1 MIHNITGAVNT
12 DHVFSATECIQWYC
26 EAFARQSCGQFY
38 ILVIICIW
46 PSGFRTAPRVALKI
60 PKPWNAQSLSY
71 QAKPLRMC
79 LSVSLC
85 VNPLCHHHPSTT
97 KKKCVFSCTLDDDVY
112 EHSCA
117 RINQCFCVC
126 CSPLADRWKPQAQRW
141 GSLYWSTLP
150 PARFPLPSC
159 SPPSFSPR
167 PFALTK
173 QKEKLQSHTG
183 RPQNLAAGSGSLR
196 LLLRRDKS
204 SPAFDTITQTERGRK
219 HRCNIHIKITWL
231 AAMWHGTMALRNM
244 LAFCMSTQRYF
255 VSGAVSVLILL
266 ECDIHKVHVAA
277 L

>member
-85 VNPLCHHHPSTT
+85 VSPLCHHHPSTT

-150 PARFPLPSC
+150 LPIFPSRLALLPPFPLAPLRSPSRKK
-159 SPPSFSPR
+159 SFNLTQAGPR
-167 PFALTK
+167 TW
-173 QKEKLQSHTG
+173 LQAVEAFVCYYAET
-183 RPQNLAAGSGSLR
+183 NLALH
-196 LLLRRDKS
+196 L
-204 SPAFDTITQTERGRK
+204 TQ
-219 HRCNIHIKITWL
+219 
-231 AAMWHGTMALRNM
+231 
-244 LAFCMSTQRYF
+244 
-255 VSGAVSVLILL
+255 
-266 ECDIHKVHVAA
+266 
-277 L
+277 